1 MEIFITI
8 LIIALHVFVIIDA
21 VTKVKQRQGVFRLI
35 LAFIPPVIGP
45 IIYLLTQTRGTK
57 LERKIL
63 YMKNKRRFSKNL
75 NNKN

>member
-21 VTKVKQRQGVFRLI
+21 ITKVSQRHGVFRLI
-35 LAFIPPVIGP
+35 LAFIPPVFGP

-57 LERKIL
+57 LERKIS
-63 YMKNKRRFSKNL
+63 YMKNKRRFS
-75 NNKN
+75 